1 MGEEK
6 TLDELILTAQKTGQ
20 QEDVYNVHQA
30 VLPFCYKVSKPF
42 VSFGTL
48 EKEEVEGIAYLSL
61 VQALSVYDSKKG
73 SFLTVLK
80 WSLLRELASLSVSN
94 HGLKLSYSMQTD
106 LRKLRMAQ
114 SAYTEA
120 HEGQMPEVYDLC
132 ESLSW
137 DCQKLAKVQRVAER
151 IFRPMM
157 YLNQAIQN
165 EDGTETELGELI
177 ADEKADF
184 EEEILEKA
192 SKKQLSEEVQST
204 LDALP
209 KEEGEILR
217 LRYLDNL
224 TLDEISKLIRQPR
237 STCYQTEMRAKSRF
251 MKVIEERNL
260 YKSTGN
266 FQRNRISIQEAA
278 VLRADRYG
286 TISNY
291 LKHGEERNGT
301 IRKIRNS

>member
-1 MGEEK
+1 MGEDSLK
-6 TLDELILTAQKTGQ
+6 ELITNAQKTGR
-20 QEDVYNVHQA
+20 QEDVYKVHQA

-61 VQALSVYDSKKG
+61 VQALSVYDSEKG
-73 SFLTVLK
+73 SFLNVLR
-80 WSLLRELASLSVSN
+80 WSLLRELTKLMNSTET
-94 HGLKLSYSMQTD
+94 LKISFALQMD
-106 LRKLRMAQ
+106 LRKLRLAK
-114 SAYTEA
+114 ADYART
-120 HEGQMPEVYDLC
+120 HEGQQPDAFDLC
-132 ESLSW
+132 ASLQW
-137 DCQKLAKVQRVAER
+137 DLLKLRKVEKAAEKV
-151 IFRPMM
+151 FRLV
-157 YLNQAIQN
+157 YLNKPIQS
-165 EDGTETELGELI
+165 EDGTECETGELI

-291 LKHGEERNGT
+291 LKHGEDRNGK
-301 IRKIRNS
+301 IRKTSNS

>member
-20 QEDVYNVHQA
+20 QEDVYKVHQA

-61 VQALSVYDSKKG
+61 VQALEVYDSEKG
-73 SFLTVLK
+73 SSFLM
-80 WSLLRELASLSVSN
+80 RELTKLMNSTET
-94 HGLKLSYSMQTD
+94 LKISFALQMD
-106 LRKLRMAQ
+106 LRKLRLAK
-114 SAYTEA
+114 AEYAKE
-120 HEGQMPEVYDLC
+120 HEGQQPDAFDLC
-132 ESLSW
+132 ASLQW
-137 DCQKLAKVQRVAER
+137 DMKRLRKTEKAAEKV
-151 IFRPMM
+151 FRPLV
-157 YLNQAIQN
+157 YLNKPIQS
-165 EDGTETELGELI
+165 EDGTECETGELI
-177 ADEKADF
+177 ADQTAEF
-184 EEEILEKA
+184 EQRILDETNG
-192 SKKQLSEEVQST
+192 KQLAEEVQST

-291 LKHGEERNGT
+291 LKHGEDRNGK
-301 IRKIRNS
+301 IRKTENT